1 MTGWGNIALAVK
13 IRKYARHL
21 SPLSQENIQRML
33 QTDLIIEIHF
43 DNIHLLLFVV
53 LAVMVTAAII
63 SHHVCLLKCQF
74 LRKLQAVSPIRITC
88 LSFDLSDLQNEEQCY
103 ISMYVQKVTYR
114 AKIVC

>member
-53 LAVMVTAAII
+53 LAVMVTVAII
-63 SHHVCLLKCQF
+63 SHHLLKCQF

-88 LSFDLSDLQNEEQCY
+88 VSFDLSDLQN
-103 ISMYVQKVTYR
+103 K
-114 AKIVC
+114 K